1 MYTYKQLL
9 SLIFFFLDFLVLKS
23 LFSLTY
29 IYHLLPLPPK
39 HCLFTKF
46 QEQTTSFTRDLFT
59 MQCIPHEFAVICIE
73 FAVICIAIPTGN
85 QHVNTTVQ
93 Y

>member
-1 MYTYKQLL
+1 MYTYKRLL
-9 SLIFFFLDFLVLKS
+9 SLICFFLDFLVLKS

-59 MQCIPHEFAVICIE
+59 MQCIPHEFAVICI
-73 FAVICIAIPTGN
+73 AIPTGN